1 MADQD
6 SFTGIQ
12 PVAGSLQ
19 AVVMRACRQPD
30 CPKYGTIDCPEHSNR
45 EDLGIVASFDHRDKD
60 AARV

>member
-1 MADQD
+1 MAE
-6 SFTGIQ
+6 SNLGIQ

-19 AVVMRACRQPD
+19 AVVLRACRQPTCPHYQQTD
-30 CPKYGTIDCPEHSNR
+30 CPNHSRR